1 MKTSPARPYRAR
13 LLKRRYR
20 RILLFAARVLVQSW
34 WFELVLPRL
43 GLAAITRRGRVV
55 RLQKVARRFRV
66 LAAELGGLMIKV
78 GQFLSSR
85 LDVLPA
91 QITRELEG
99 LQDSVAPEPFEAI
112 VAQLERELGLP
123 LDAAFDEFAESP
135 IAAASLGQVHAAR
148 LSPTLT
154 REYGESEVVVK
165 VLRPGI
171 QDIVDIDLSAL
182 RKVAVWLSKVKL
194 ISRRADAPALIEE
207 FAVTTL
213 EEIDYLNEAANL
225 ETFKRNFAADPFVS
239 APEVVW
245 DRSTKLVLT
254 LQNVAAIKISD
265 VQGLQNAG
273 IDPNQVAAELARVTF
288 EQIFVHGFFHA
299 DPHPGNIF
307 VTLTPHRPES
317 QFSLTFIDFGMM
329 GRVSQEQQENLQ
341 RFLFAVVTRD
351 ARAWVAAVERL
362 NVLLPSADTVQL
374 EQAIEALFKR
384 FGGVGVADLVNTDP
398 RELKEFAMQFGEL
411 LRALPFQL
419 PENFLLLG
427 RTISIVSGVT
437 SSLNQNFNM
446 WDALDPFARTL
457 LKGSANSTLS
467 TFAQQGVDALLTLL
481 RLPNRLDG
489 LAARLER
496 GEVAVRNPQL
506 ESRVRK
512 LERAQNGQSS
522 AIYFVGLLGS
532 GLFLNQQGNAIGN
545 LMLAAAAIAAIAALI
560 SRRLP

>member
-1 MKTSPARPYRAR
+1 MNTYPAQPDRTR

-20 RILLFAARVLVQSW
+20 RILLFAARVLLQSW

-43 GLAAITRRGRVV
+43 GLAAITRRGRLA

-99 LQDSVAPEPFEAI
+99 LQDSVAPEPFHDI
-112 VAQLERELGLP
+112 VAQVEHELGMP
-123 LDAAFDEFAESP
+123 LQAAFADFAQTP

-148 LSPTLT
+148 LSPALT
-154 REYGESEVVVK
+154 REYGEAEVVVK

-171 QDIVDIDLSAL
+171 QEIVDIDLAAL
-182 RKVAVWLSKVKL
+182 RRVAIWLSKVKL

-207 FAVTTL
+207 FAATTL

-225 ETFKRNFAADPFVS
+225 EAFKRNFASDPFVS
-239 APEVVW
+239 APEVIW
-245 DRSTKLVLT
+245 DRSSKFVLT
-254 LQNVAAIKISD
+254 LENVADIKISD
-265 VQGLQNAG
+265 VEGLIEAG
-273 IDPNQVAAELARVTF
+273 LDPNQVAAELARVTF

-307 VTLTPHRPES
+307 VTPTPNQPDS
-317 QFSLTFIDFGMM
+317 PFALTFIDFGMM
-329 GRVSQEQQENLQ
+329 GRVSREQQENLQ

-351 ARAWVAAVERL
+351 ARAWVASVERL

-374 EQAIEALFKR
+374 EQAVEALFKR

-437 SSLNQNFNM
+437 STLNQSFNM

-457 LKGSANSTLS
+457 LQGSANSTLG
-467 TFAQQGVDALLTLL
+467 TFARQGVEAVLTLL
-481 RLPNRLDG
+481 RLPNRLDS

-522 AIYFVGLLGS
+522 AIYFAGLLGS
-532 GLFLNQQGNAIGN
+532 GLFLIQQGSAMGN
-545 LMLAAAAIAAIAALI
+545 LLLAGAAIVAIAALI

>member
-1 MKTSPARPYRAR
+1 MKTSPARPDRAR

-112 VAQLERELGLP
+112 VAQLENELGMP
-123 LDAAFDEFAESP
+123 LVASFNEFAESP

-182 RKVAVWLSKVKL
+182 RKVAGWLSKVKL

-213 EEIDYLNEAANL
+213 EEMDYLNEAANL
-225 ETFKRNFAADPFVS
+225 ETFKRNFATDPFVS

-254 LQNVAAIKISD
+254 LKNVAAIKISD
-265 VQGLQNAG
+265 ISGLQNAG

-307 VTLTPHRPES
+307 VTPAPHRPES
-317 QFSLTFIDFGMM
+317 PFELTFIDFGMM

-545 LMLAAAAIAAIAALI
+545 LMLAAAAIVAIAALI

>member
-1 MKTSPARPYRAR
+1 MKTSPARPNRAR

-112 VAQLERELGLP
+112 VAQLERELGMP

-254 LQNVAAIKISD
+254 LKNVAAIKISD
-265 VQGLQNAG
+265 TAGLLSAG

-307 VTLTPHRPES
+307 VTPTPNRTES
-317 QFSLTFIDFGMM
+317 PFALTFIDFGMM

-362 NVLLPSADTVQL
+362 KVLLPSADTVQL

-522 AIYFVGLLGS
+522 AIYFIGLLGS

-545 LMLAAAAIAAIAALI
+545 LLLAAAAIVAIAALI